1 MHHQVSVIGLGVMGQ
16 RMLSSMASH
25 ERFTVVCAFDPD
37 AGARE
42 RTAAAYPAVRIASSA
57 AEAIAEPEAGAVYVA
72 CPPAAHREH
81 VLGAVDA
88 GKAVYCEKPLAVS
101 LTEGEELVARA
112 EEAGVVDIVNF
123 SLASAAAVRE
133 VEERLAAGAR
143 AGLTGVDVRIHF
155 SRWPREWQVNAA
167 GWLSGRAQGGF
178 TREVLSHWIY
188 LAERLLG
195 PAMLLGA
202 TVRYPGGEAAETH
215 VLAQLEAGGVPVSV
229 AGSVGG
235 AGPDL
240 VECTLW
246 GERESLRIHDWN
258 RLRVSDGGEWGD
270 LQTEIADP
278 RTLGY
283 RLQLDNAGAAIAGE
297 THSMPRFRDAL
308 SVQRIVEAI
317 LLAG

>member
-57 AEAIAEPEAGAVYVA
+57 AEAIAEP
-72 CPPAAHREH
+72 
-81 VLGAVDA
+81 
-88 GKAVYCEKPLAVS
+88 
-101 LTEGEELVARA
+101 
-112 EEAGVVDIVNF
+112 EAGVVDIVNF